1 MYLIYRISITVA
13 AATAT
18 MFFQLFSE
26 HKVRGCCF
34 AIISLYLLN
43 RFKRPKS
50 NCIQSYFNGVVDNY
64 NLLVP
69 MYCQIDCCKYG
80 M

>member
-34 AIISLYLLN
+34 AIISLYLL
-43 RFKRPKS
+43 
-50 NCIQSYFNGVVDNY
+50 
-64 NLLVP
+64 
-69 MYCQIDCCKYG
+69 
-80 M
+80 